1 MWMILMGDEI
11 DSVRVKTIESTLK
24 LAEKLAKKEV
34 QEGLVPKLRE
44 CLARKA
50 GSWRIRY
57 AIAEVVGPLIEYMG
71 KTIFIIIYFFPFS
84 FFSLS

>member
-1 MWMILMGDEI
+1 MILMGDEI

-44 CLARKA
+44 GLARKA
-50 GSWRIRY
+50 ASWRIRY

-71 KTIFIIIYFFPFS
+71 NSFYIFFF
-84 FFSLS
+84 FFNEYNKL